1 MQRAPASS
9 APMRMYRTGLPVL
22 ASRWGSTSS
31 VGAASAALLPAG
43 FFCFSSASLLPP
55 AGRHFP
61 APPPGTP
68 HPAAAV
74 FPPAPGGP
82 SPAPAALRRAPPYR
96 GYCSGYSNR
105 PTGRH
110 PARERA
116 PQYSRYYSRQYSRRH
131 SLRRPPYRCRCC
143 LRWVPAAAPPAGLAP
158 GQEETPEKAPEK
170 ARRAALTQACHLG
183 QPRR

>member
-31 VGAASAALLPAG
+31 VGRHRPPCCRRA
-43 FFCFSSASLLPP
+43 SSASLLPL

-61 APPPGTP
+61 APLPGRLP
-68 HPAAAV
+68 PAAAV

-82 SPAPAALRRAPPYR
+82 APAPAALRRAPPYR

-110 PARERA
+110 PAGKN
-116 PQYSRYYSRQYSRRH
+116 SRSLSRRCLSQRH
-131 SLRRPPYRCRCC
+131 LWHYFRHRP
-143 LRWVPAAAPPAGLAP
+143 RWVPAAAPPAGPAP

-183 QPRR
+183 QPRREAPSHHRP